1 MTWIEWAQLI
11 AAVLAGVATAIPL
24 VVKLV
29 QLAGNIQREKN
40 WERLLDLLMAL
51 MDDAEVMFSD
61 GADKKQWVL
70 AGVLELSSVVDYD
83 IDVDAISQ
91 MIDKLC
97 IFSKRVNAPV
107 EEVAHE

>member
-1 MTWIEWAQLI
+1 MTWSEWAQLI

-29 QLAGNIQREKN
+29 ELAGNIKREKN
-40 WERLLDLLMAL
+40 WKQMLDLVMAL
-51 MDDAEVMFSD
+51 MDDAEVMFTD

-70 AGVLELSSVVDYD
+70 AGVMELSGVVDYD
-83 IDVDAISQ
+83 IDLDALSH

-107 EEVAHE
+107 GEVADE